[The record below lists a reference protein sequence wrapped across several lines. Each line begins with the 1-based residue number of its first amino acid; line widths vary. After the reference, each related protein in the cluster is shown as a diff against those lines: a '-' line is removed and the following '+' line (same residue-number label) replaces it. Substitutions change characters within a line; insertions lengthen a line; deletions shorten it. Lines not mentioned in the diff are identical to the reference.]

1 MFLYKNFVGG
11 GGTSEVEDVIRN
23 LRFILGTK
31 RGAGYFLKTF
41 GLTDVGYRT
50 QEEMVVTL
58 MAEIEENIR
67 LYEPRVELIEID
79 EEHDEEGGRAGLKV
93 NLRLRS
99 TEEQVRLVVD
109 LGKRTFDFVLVAKEG
124 AELSG

>member
-11 GGTSEVEDVIRN
+11 AEASEVEDVIRN
-23 LRFILGTK
+23 LRFVLGTK
-31 RGAGYFLKTF
+31 RGSGYFLKTF

-50 QEEMVVTL
+50 QEEMVVAL
-58 MAEIEENIR
+58 MAELEENIR

-79 EEHDEEGGRAGLKV
+79 EEHDEEGGRARLEV
-93 NLRLRS
+93 SLRLRS

-109 LGKRTFDFVLVAKEG
+109 PGTRTFDFVPARKED
-124 AELSG
+124 AEFRE